1 MINFHKMIR
10 KSGSYGRWHKNI
22 EIMVFFTLPLSDLFM
37 SFKYPSDI
45 DLRRLL
51 RFEPDSGSIWL
62 GDRRMV
68 LMHTNA
74 LAALRQDLVRS
85 VGPEHARRIL
95 TRMGYASGLSD
106 AEYTKKMRPGEALQD
121 SFMVGPQ
128 LHMLEGGAR
137 VTPVKLNF
145 DIQAGQFYGEF
156 RWDNSWEAYAH
167 RQKFGV
173 VDDPACWTLQGYAS
187 GYTSSFMGRLI
198 LFKET
203 LCAACGAD
211 HCQIVGRP
219 IEDWPDGEA
228 HRVYFTDDSLMEKM
242 EALQSQVEALKSTLE
257 PVSLGGQLIGN
268 SPAFRKAYTLMQ
280 KVAQTQ
286 ATVLLT
292 GETGVG
298 KERFARALHELSNR
312 ADKPFVAVNC
322 AALPAELIEAELFGV
337 EKGAYTGAHAA
348 RAGRFERADGGT
360 LLLDEVGEMPM
371 AAQTKLLRV
380 LQEGEIERVG
390 SEATRKVNVRLV
402 AATNVDLE
410 QAVLAGRFRADL
422 MYRLNIYPI
431 CIPPLRERKA
441 DIEPL
446 AQGMLARF
454 SALHSK
460 RVLGFEERTLQALR
474 QHDWPGNVRELENLI
489 ERGVILV
496 NQAGMIEVE
505 HLFPNQHDAA
515 QTSLDAHGHLAKL
528 PSLQDD
534 DLSARILD
542 SGSSLEEIEG
552 RVLDHAVARARG
564 NLSEAARLLGLT
576 RPQLAYRQKR
586 RHTVDADTPS
596 LESNPLQE

>member
-1 MINFHKMIR
+1 
-10 KSGSYGRWHKNI
+10 
-22 EIMVFFTLPLSDLFM
+22 M
-37 SFKYPSDI
+37 SIKYPPDS

-51 RFEPDSGSIWL
+51 RFEPDSGAIWL

-74 LAALRQDLVRS
+74 LAALRQDLITS

-106 AEYTKKMRPGEALQD
+106 AEYAKKTRPGEDMRD

-128 LHMLEGGAR
+128 LHMLEGAAR
-137 VTPVKLNF
+137 VTPVKLAF
-145 DIQAGQFYGEF
+145 DIAAGQFFGEF
-156 RWDNSWEAYAH
+156 RWDHSWEAYAH

-173 VDDPACWTLQGYAS
+173 VEDPACWTLMGYAS
-187 GYTSSFMGRLI
+187 GYTSAFMGRLI

-211 HCQIVGRP
+211 HCQIIGRP
-219 IEDWPDGEA
+219 IEEWPDGEA

-257 PVSLGGQLIGN
+257 PVTQGGQLIGN
-268 SPAFRKAYTLMQ
+268 SSAFRKAYTLMQ
-280 KVAQTQ
+280 KVASTQ

-298 KERFARALHELSNR
+298 KERFARALHELSSR

-360 LLLDEVGEMPM
+360 LLLDEVGELPL
-371 AAQTKLLRV
+371 AAQAKLLRV

-390 SEATRKVNVRLV
+390 GEATRKVNVRLV

-410 QAVLAGRFRADL
+410 QAVAAGRFRRDL
-422 MYRLNIYPI
+422 MYRLNVYPI
-431 CIPPLRERKA
+431 CIPPLRERKT
-441 DIEPL
+441 DIELL

-454 SALHSK
+454 CALHSK
-460 RVLGFEERTLQALR
+460 RVLGFEERALQALL
-474 QHDWPGNVRELENLI
+474 QHDWPGNVRELENLV
-489 ERGVILV
+489 ERGVIL
-496 NQAGMIEVE
+496 AGQSGMVEVE
-505 HLFPNQHDAA
+505 HLFPNQPETA
-515 QTSLDAHGHLAKL
+515 QTSLDAHGHLAPL
-528 PSLQDD
+528 PTAKDD

-542 SGSSLEEIEG
+542 SGSTLDEVEA
-552 RVLDHAVARARG
+552 RVLDHAMARARG

-576 RPQLAYRQKR
+576 RPQMAYRQKQR
-586 RHTVDADTPS
+586 QQRGAAA
-596 LESNPLQE
+596 L